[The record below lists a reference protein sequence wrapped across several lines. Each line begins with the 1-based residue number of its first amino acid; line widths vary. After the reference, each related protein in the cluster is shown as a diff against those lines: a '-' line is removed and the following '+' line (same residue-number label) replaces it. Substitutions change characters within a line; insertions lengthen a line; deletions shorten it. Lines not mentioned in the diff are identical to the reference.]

1 MTRKTLDVLI
11 KKASK
16 KRSKALD
23 KAMETAAKLGKP
35 TTTGIVAGAGLGSI
49 LAAAGAISREG
60 ESEENTSIL
69 SNPLLLGTLGATGGY
84 LAGNAFEK
92 IPVEPRRKNRLS
104 LSSLALLGGGVGTIG
119 SRIAAED
126 IMNKLHL
133 AGSNYDRAL
142 GQVPRSLLDRLQVR
156 NDNELKKI
164 DLKSVKDS
172 DLVRAIRRR
181 AADNGRPISSDS
193 ARTLAQSIRRDYRVA
208 QNDYARALR
217 EAGKVEDALFMG
229 ENFYGYGNK
238 RPEKLGLRALEKL
251 RFSKYSPWRWAK
263 ALNPLKGGKLI
274 EQLTRTAIRNPKTT
288 AIAALAA
295 LAGGGKAIYDKT
307 R

>member
-1 MTRKTLDVLI
+1 MTKKTLNLLI
-11 KKASK
+11 KKASRK
-16 KRSKALD
+16 NSAVA
-23 KAMETAAKLGKP
+23 KAMEAAAKLGKP
-35 TTTGIVAGAGLGSI
+35 TTSGLVAGAGLGSI
-49 LAAAGAISREG
+49 LAAAGALSREG
-60 ESEENTSIL
+60 EPEENNSIF
-69 SNPLLLGTLGATGGY
+69 SNPLLLGALGATGGY
-84 LAGNAFEK
+84 LAGNAFDK
-92 IPVEPRRKNRLS
+92 TPVTPSRRNNGLS

-126 IMNKLHL
+126 IMDKLHTT
-133 AGSNYDRAL
+133 GSNYDKAL

-172 DLVRAIRRR
+172 ELVKAIRQR
-181 AADNGRPISSDS
+181 ARASGKPISSDV
-193 ARTLAQSIRRDYRVA
+193 ARTLAQSIRNDYRVA
-208 QNDYARALR
+208 QNEYARALR

-238 RPEKLGLRALEKL
+238 RPEKLGLKALEKL
-251 RFSKYSPWRWAK
+251 RFSKYSPVRWAK

-274 EQLTRTAIRNPKTT
+274 EQLTRTAVRNPKTT